1 MAKYRMVKRT
11 YTFQGRNEA
20 GHCVCPVCR
29 STAEIHPYK
38 MGEKWAT
45 LICPQCG
52 WFQVPTMHAH
62 PGTQFDVQVRE
73 IVEVQPRGTK

>member
-20 GHCVCPVCR
+20 GPCECPVCHSEAR
-29 STAEIHPYK
+29 ICKYK
-38 MGEKWAT
+38 KGEEWAT
-45 LICPQCG
+45 MICPTCG

-62 PGTQFDVQVRE
+62 PLTQFDVQVQE
-73 IVEVQPRGTK
+73 TVEAKSHGAK